1 MSRVG
6 VASVALALKLA
17 VLWWLALTLGAL
29 VIGVILSIPG
39 ALLPGSLGGDL
50 AMALPFFGGLFVFP
64 AIAVV
69 IGALF
74 AHRQQAAVGG
84 RGGAALF
91 GIGSERTLHADLPD
105 EQLLKLLESA
115 LGSTLRGVSL
125 DRHPWGFVARIAPPA
140 AATAWWPAMHEDRLV
155 ASVNANG
162 ANASVLTLRCAP
174 RHEWLYG
181 TLLVDRGRGERT
193 LAALVGA
200 IEDRLRAQG
209 AMLEALRQRDAGRA
223 RQSEAELATLRAQ
236 VEPHFLFNTL
246 AHIQASLRPSPAVA
260 EGMLDALV
268 AFLRSNSQA
277 FSHPDS
283 RLDDELRMVGH
294 YLALIGL
301 RLGDRLR
308 YELHCPP
315 RLAAQR
321 VPSAAVL
328 VLVENAVKHG
338 IERRPEGVI
347 IAVHCEQED
356 DRVTIRCENEGP
368 PFQSTGEGSGL
379 ANLQA
384 RLRLMHG
391 ALVGL
396 DVESLANGRV
406 AVGITLPATEC
417 GFA

>member
-6 VASVALALKLA
+6 VASFALALKLA
-17 VLWWLALTLGAL
+17 VLWWLALTVGSL
-29 VIGVILSIPG
+29 VVAVIFSIPG
-39 ALLPGSLGGDL
+39 TLLPGNIGDDI
-50 AMALPFFGGLFVFP
+50 AMALPFFGGLFIFP
-64 AIAVV
+64 VIALV
-69 IGALF
+69 IGVLF

-84 RGGAALF
+84 RGAAALF
-91 GIGSERTLHADLPD
+91 GIGCERTLHVELPD

-115 LGSTLRGVSL
+115 MTSTLRGVAL
-125 DRHPWGFVARIAPPA
+125 DRHPWGFVARLTLPA
-140 AATAWWPAMHEDRLV
+140 SATAWWPALHEDRLV
-155 ASVNANG
+155 ASVSANG

-181 TLLVDRGRGERT
+181 TLLVDRGRGERN
-193 LAALVGA
+193 LANLVDA
-200 IEDRLRAQG
+200 IEGRLRAQS
-209 AMLEALRQRDAGRA
+209 AMLEAMRQRDAGRA

-260 EGMLDALV
+260 EAMLEALI

-277 FSHPDS
+277 FSHADS

-301 RLGDRLR
+301 RLGDRLQ

-315 RLAAQR
+315 SLAAQR

-328 VLVENAVKHG
+328 VLVENAEKHG
-338 IERRPEGVI
+338 IERRPEGGI
-347 IAVHCEQED
+347 IAVHCEQEG

-368 PFQSTGEGSGL
+368 QFQNSGNGSGL
-379 ANLQA
+379 ANLQS

-391 ALVGL
+391 AHAGL
-396 DVESLANGRV
+396 EIENLPNGRV
-406 AVGITLPATEC
+406 SVALTLPAMESP
-417 GFA
+417 AE